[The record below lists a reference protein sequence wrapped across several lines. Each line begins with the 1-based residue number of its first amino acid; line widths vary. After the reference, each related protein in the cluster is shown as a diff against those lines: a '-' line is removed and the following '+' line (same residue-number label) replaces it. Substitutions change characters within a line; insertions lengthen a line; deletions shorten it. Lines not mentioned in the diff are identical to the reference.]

1 MSESYPGV
9 TAPLSLATPSP
20 QDIRLTTALEETL
33 ERFGMYDSE
42 QRTVERENA
51 LKRLQEITEQFVLN
65 VCERRKVP
73 KETSEHAGGAVFTY
87 GSYKLGVNSADAD
100 IDTLCVV
107 PNVIFRSDFFQE
119 MLTLLKKTPEIT
131 HITAVPDSYVPVIK
145 FKFNDI
151 PIDFVCARL
160 NVSKVAPSINLKDS
174 SILQGLDDRCIRSI
188 NGTRVADDIIRL
200 VPNVNTFRIALRCIK
215 LWAMKKAVYSNVM
228 GFLGGVAWAI
238 LVARIC
244 QLYPNACASVII
256 SKFFRI
262 LTQWNWPSPVI
273 LKPIEEG
280 PVLSSSLRPWSA
292 KLNPVD
298 RTHRM
303 PVITPSYPSMC
314 ATHNV
319 TASTQRIILG
329 EFNMAAQTVD
339 KIMANQLPWSALF
352 QPHTFFHNYKYY
364 LQVVVSGDTHERF
377 LSWSGLVE
385 ARLRQLVLKLEAVP
399 VIALVHPFVDGFK
412 YEYKCHTAQDIYD
425 ATHGQIVSHSK
436 GSKKKPVLVY
446 TKVFYIGLYIRMR
459 ADHPRT
465 LDLTRPIYD
474 FTQVLKLWPEYQR
487 NHMGIVVEN
496 VRRSDLPEE
505 VYPKKDAAM
514 SKRALSKSPSPV
526 LQPTTNVN
534 PLSPNINKK
543 VKTSTPL
550 STTSPIPVPTSNE
563 QATPIAM
570 ASTV

>member
-1 MSESYPGV
+1 MPNS
-9 TAPLSLATPSP
+9 
-20 QDIRLTTALEETL
+20 QDVVLTSALEKTL
-33 ERFGMYDSE
+33 EGFGMYDTQE
-42 QRTVERENA
+42 RTRERENA
-51 LKRLQEITEQFVLN
+51 LERLQEITHTFVLN

-73 KETSEHAGGAVFTY
+73 KELSKNAGGAIFTY

-107 PNVIFRSDFFQE
+107 PNVVFRSDFFQE
-119 MLTLLKKTPEIT
+119 MLSLLRKTPEIT
-131 HITAVPDSYVPVIK
+131 HITAVPDSFVPVIK

-160 NVSKVAPSINLKDS
+160 NVPSVSPGISLKDS

-200 VPNVNTFRIALRCIK
+200 VPNVNTFRTALRCIK

-262 LTQWNWPSPVI
+262 LPQWNWPSPVI
-273 LKPIEEG
+273 LKPIEDG
-280 PVLSSSLRPWSA
+280 LLSNSSVRPWNGKA
-292 KLNPVD
+292 NAID

-329 EFNMAAQTVD
+329 EFNIAAQTVD
-339 KIMANQLPWSALF
+339 RIMANQLPWSALF
-352 QPHTFFHNYKYY
+352 QPHTFFDNYKYY
-364 LQVVVSGDTHERF
+364 LQVVVSGDTHDRY

-385 ARLRQLVLKLEAVP
+385 AKLRQLVIKLEAVP
-399 VIALVHPFVDGFK
+399 VIALVHPFVKGFK
-412 YEYKCHTAQDIYD
+412 YEHKCHSPQDIYD
-425 ATHGQIVSHSK
+425 ATHGQIILQNK
-436 GSKKKPVLVY
+436 GSKKKPISVF

-459 ADHPRT
+459 ADYPRT

-474 FTQVLKLWPEYQR
+474 FIHMLKCWNEYNR

-496 VRRSDLPEE
+496 VKRSDLPEE
-505 VYPKKDAAM
+505 VFPRKEAAL

-526 LQPTTNVN
+526 LQPTAVKTS
-534 PLSPNINKK
+534 SPNINKK
-543 VKTSTPL
+543 PKTNTPI
-550 STTSPIPVPTSNE
+550 STTSIPVPTNSNE

-570 ASTV
+570 TSTV

>member
-9 TAPLSLATPSP
+9 TAPLSLATSSP
-20 QDIRLTTALEETL
+20 QDIRLTASLEETL
-33 ERFGMYDSE
+33 EKFGMYDSE
-42 QRTVERENA
+42 QRMVE
-51 LKRLQEITEQFVLN
+51 RLQEITEQFVLN

-73 KETSEHAGGAVFTY
+73 KETAKYAGGAVFTY

-119 MLTLLKKTPEIT
+119 MLTLLRKTPEIT

-160 NVSKVAPSINLKDS
+160 NVSKVTPNINLKDS

-319 TASTQRIILG
+319 TASTQRIVLG

-436 GSKKKPVLVY
+436 GSKKKPVHVY

-505 VYPKKDAAM
+505 VYPKRDAAM

-526 LQPTTNVN
+526 LQPTTDIN

-550 STTSPIPVPTSNE
+550 STTTPIPVPTSNE
-563 QATPIAM
+563 QANPIAM